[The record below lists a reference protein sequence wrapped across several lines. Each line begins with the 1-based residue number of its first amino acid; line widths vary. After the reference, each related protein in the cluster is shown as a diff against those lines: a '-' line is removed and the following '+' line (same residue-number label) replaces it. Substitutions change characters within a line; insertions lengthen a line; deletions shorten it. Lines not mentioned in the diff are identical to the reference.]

1 MGASCKGVLPL
12 CHTCSPSKLDRGN
25 IVIPQSAKIG
35 LMSTFSRFLP
45 FLRPYLARMALAGLL
60 VMGVAAINLALL
72 RLAGSLW
79 DIITVQHDQ
88 NRMTDMITIFLGL
101 VILQGLCSMGHSYLT
116 AWISQRIIADFRR
129 HLFAHLHT
137 LSVSFFARRRTGEL
151 LSRLMNDVTV
161 IQSVV
166 TETPIDSAKQLVT
179 FVGGITFLLMMNWRL
194 CLLILILLPLLV
206 LVAKLFGRKLKSLST
221 SIQDH
226 TAGMSTLIEEVI
238 SGIRIVKSFVQ
249 TQREETRFATQV
261 EQTLALTMRKAG
273 VMAVFIPVISLL
285 TFSAAAAVLWYGGRQ
300 VIDGSVSPGDLFAFV
315 LFAGILVGPFSSAAR
330 VFAQIREAQGAT
342 QRVFEILDTGS
353 EVRDSPTATTLSSVS
368 GHIRADQIGF
378 AYDPRQPV
386 LMDVSFDAKPGEL
399 VAIVGPTGAGKTTV
413 MNLLHRFYDP
423 TEGHITIDGHDLRQV
438 TMDSWY
444 RQIALVPQETIL
456 FGGTILDN
464 IRYGNEKATQEEVVA
479 ASRAAHAHDFIMS
492 FPDQYQT
499 IVGEKG
505 INVSGGQRQRIAI
518 ARAIVKNP
526 RILLLDEATSALDSE
541 SERLVQEALEQLM
554 KGRTTFVIAHRLT
567 TIQRADRILVLNK
580 GRLVE
585 TGTHAELMSHK
596 GLYQYLY
603 TLRLIELPS

>member
-1 MGASCKGVLPL
+1 
-12 CHTCSPSKLDRGN
+12 
-25 IVIPQSAKIG
+25 
-35 LMSTFSRFLP
+35 MSTLSRFLP
-45 FLRPYLARMALAGLL
+45 FLKPYLSRMVLAGLL
-60 VMGVAAINLALL
+60 VMGVAGINLALL

-79 DIITVQHDQ
+79 DIITVQRDQ
-88 NRMTDMITIFLGL
+88 SRMTDMIAIFLGL
-101 VILQGLCSMGHSYLT
+101 VVLQGLCSMGHSYLT
-116 AWISQRIIADFRR
+116 AWISQRIISDFRR
-129 HLFAHLHT
+129 HLFGHLHT

-151 LSRLMNDVTV
+151 LSRIMNDVTV

-179 FVGGITFLLMMNWRL
+179 FVGGIAFLLTMNWRL
-194 CLLILILLPLLV
+194 CLLILVLLPLLV
-206 LVAKLFGRKLKSLST
+206 LVAKFFGRKLKSLST

-226 TAGMSTLIEEVI
+226 TAAMSTLIEEVI

-249 TQREETRFATQV
+249 AQREETRFAAQV
-261 EQTLALTMRKAG
+261 EQTLQFTMRKAG

-300 VIDGSVSPGDLFAFV
+300 VIDGTVSPGDLFAFV

-342 QRVFEILDTGS
+342 QRVFEILDTHS
-353 EVRDSPTATTLSSVS
+353 EVSDSPRAISLPIVS
-368 GHIRADQIGF
+368 GHIRAEHVGF

-386 LMDVSFDAKPGEL
+386 LTDLSFEAKPGEL

-423 TEGHITIDGHDLRQV
+423 TEGFITIDGQDLRQV

-464 IRYGNEKATQEEVVA
+464 IRYGDENATQEAVEA
-479 ASRAAHAHDFIMS
+479 ASRAAHAHEFIMS

-541 SERLVQEALEQLM
+541 SERLVQEALEHLM

-567 TIQRADRILVLNK
+567 TIQRADRILVFNK

-585 TGTHAELMSHK
+585 TGTHAELMDQK

>member
-1 MGASCKGVLPL
+1 
-12 CHTCSPSKLDRGN
+12 
-25 IVIPQSAKIG
+25 
-35 LMSTFSRFLP
+35 MSTFSRFLP
-45 FLRPYLARMALAGLL
+45 FLRPYLSRMMLAGLL

-72 RLAGSLW
+72 RLAGTLW

-88 NRMTDMITIFLGL
+88 SRMTDMITGFLGL
-101 VILQGLCSMGHSYLT
+101 VILQGFCSMGHSYLT

-194 CLLILILLPLLV
+194 CLLILVLLPLLV
-206 LVAKLFGRKLKSLST
+206 LVAKVFGRKLKSLST

-226 TAGMSTLIEEVI
+226 TAAMSTLIEEVI

-249 TQREETRFATQV
+249 TQREEARFAAQV

-315 LFAGILVGPFSSAAR
+315 LFAGILIGPFSSAAR

-342 QRVFEILDTGS
+342 QRVFEILDTRS
-353 EVRDSPTATTLSSVS
+353 DVSDSPTATMLSSVS
-368 GHIRADQIGF
+368 GHIQAEHIDF

-386 LMDVSFDAKPGEL
+386 LMDVSFEAKPGEL

-423 TEGHITIDGHDLRQV
+423 TEGHITIDGHDLRHV

-464 IRYGNEKATQEEVVA
+464 IRYGDEKASQEEVIA

-505 INVSGGQRQRIAI
+505 INMSGGQRQRIAI

-585 TGTHAELMSHK
+585 TGTHAELMDHK

>member
-1 MGASCKGVLPL
+1 
-12 CHTCSPSKLDRGN
+12 
-25 IVIPQSAKIG
+25 
-35 LMSTFSRFLP
+35 MSTFKRFLP
-45 FLRPYLARMALAGLL
+45 FLKPYLSRMLFAGLL

-72 RLAGSLW
+72 RLAGNLW
-79 DIITVQHDQ
+79 DVITVQQDAG
-88 NRMTDMITIFLGL
+88 RMTELIGLFLGL
-101 VILQGLCSMGHSYLT
+101 VVLQGLCSMGHSYLT
-116 AWISQRIIADFRR
+116 AWVSQHIVADFRR
-129 HLFAHLHT
+129 HLFAHLQT

-166 TETPIDSAKQLVT
+166 TETPIDTAKQLVT
-179 FVGGITFLLMMNWRL
+179 FVGGIAFLLAMNWRL
-194 CLLILILLPLLV
+194 CLLILVLLPLLV
-206 LVAKLFGRKLKSLST
+206 LVAKFFGRRLKSLST
-221 SIQDH
+221 SIQDQ
-226 TAGMSTLIEEVI
+226 TAALSTLIEEVI

-249 TQREETRFATQV
+249 TKREEARFCLQV
-261 EQTLALTMRKAG
+261 GQTLSLTLRRAG
-273 VMAVFIPVISLL
+273 ILAVFIPVISLL

-300 VIDGSVSPGDLFAFV
+300 VIDGAVSPGELFAFV
-315 LFAGILVGPFSSAAR
+315 LFAGILIGPFSSAAR

-342 QRVFEILDTGS
+342 ERVFEILDTQS
-353 EVRDSPTATTLSSVS
+353 EVRDAPNAMVLSNVS
-368 GHIRADQIGF
+368 GHIQVEHVSF

-386 LMDVSFDAKPGEL
+386 LTDVSFEAKPGEL

-413 MNLLHRFYDP
+413 MNLIHRFYDP
-423 TEGHITIDGHDLRQV
+423 TEGRVTIDGQDLRLV
-438 TMDSWY
+438 TLESWY

-464 IRYGNEKATQEEVVA
+464 IRYGNRDADEEAVKE
-479 ASRAAHAHDFIMS
+479 ASRAAHAHEFIMS
-492 FPDQYQT
+492 FPDGYQT

-505 INVSGGQRQRIAI
+505 ITISGGQRQRIAL
-518 ARAIVKNP
+518 ARAILKNP

-585 TGTHAELMSHK
+585 TGTHNELMARQ
-596 GLYQYLY
+596 GLYHYLY
-603 TLRLIELPS
+603 TLRLTEVPS

>member
-1 MGASCKGVLPL
+1 
-12 CHTCSPSKLDRGN
+12 
-25 IVIPQSAKIG
+25 
-35 LMSTFSRFLP
+35 MSTFSRFLP
-45 FLRPYLARMALAGLL
+45 FLRPYLSRMVLAGLL
-60 VMGVAAINLALL
+60 VMGVAAINLTLL
-72 RLAGSLW
+72 RLAGTLW
-79 DIITVQHDQ
+79 DIITVQRDQ
-88 NRMTDMITIFLGL
+88 PKMTDMILILLGL
-101 VILQGLCSMGHSYLT
+101 VVLQGLCSMGHSYLT

-129 HLFAHLHT
+129 HLFGHLHT

-166 TETPIDSAKQLVT
+166 TETPIDGAKQLVT
-179 FVGGITFLLMMNWRL
+179 FVGGITFLLIMNWQL
-194 CLLILILLPLLV
+194 CLLILVLLPLLV
-206 LVAKLFGRKLKSLST
+206 LAAKFFGRKLKSLST

-226 TAGMSTLIEEVI
+226 TAAMSTLIEEVI
-238 SGIRIVKSFVQ
+238 SGIRVVKSFVQ
-249 TQREETRFATQV
+249 TQREETRFAEQV
-261 EQTLALTMRKAG
+261 EQTLSLTMRKAG

-285 TFSAAAAVLWYGGRQ
+285 TFSAAAAVLWYGGQQ

-315 LFAGILVGPFSSAAR
+315 LFAGILIGPFSSAAR
-330 VFAQIREAQGAT
+330 VFAQVREAQGAT
-342 QRVFEILDTGS
+342 QRVFEILDTRA
-353 EVRDSPTATTLSSVS
+353 EVSDSPTATTLSSIS
-368 GHIRADQIGF
+368 GHIRADHIGF
-378 AYDPRQPV
+378 AYDPRRPV
-386 LMDVSFDAKPGEL
+386 LTDVSFEAKPGEL
-399 VAIVGPTGAGKTTV
+399 IAIVGPTGAGKTTV

-423 TEGHITIDGHDLRQV
+423 TEGSITIDGQDLRHV

-444 RQIALVPQETIL
+444 RQISLVPQETIL

-526 RILLLDEATSALDSE
+526 RILLLDEATSALDGE

-567 TIQRADRILVLNK
+567 TIQRADRILVFNK

-585 TGTHAELMSHK
+585 TGTHAKLMDQK

>member
-1 MGASCKGVLPL
+1 
-12 CHTCSPSKLDRGN
+12 
-25 IVIPQSAKIG
+25 
-35 LMSTFSRFLP
+35 MSTLSRFLP
-45 FLRPYLARMALAGLL
+45 FLRPYLPRMVLAGLL

-72 RLAGSLW
+72 RLAGTLW

-88 NRMTDMITIFLGL
+88 SRMTDMITGFLGL

-179 FVGGITFLLMMNWRL
+179 FIGGITFLLMMNWRL
-194 CLLILILLPLLV
+194 CLLILVLLPLLV
-206 LVAKLFGRKLKSLST
+206 LVAKVFGRKLKSLST

-226 TAGMSTLIEEVI
+226 TAAMSTLIEEVI

-249 TQREETRFATQV
+249 TQREETRFGAQV

-285 TFSAAAAVLWYGGRQ
+285 TFAAAAAVLWYGGRQ

-315 LFAGILVGPFSSAAR
+315 LFAGILIGPFSSAAR
-330 VFAQIREAQGAT
+330 VFAQIKEAQGAT

-353 EVRDSPTATTLSSVS
+353 EVSDSPTAATLSSVS
-368 GHIRADQIGF
+368 GHIRAEHIGF

-386 LMDVSFDAKPGEL
+386 LMDVSFEAKPGEL

-464 IRYGNEKATQEEVVA
+464 IRYGDEKATQEEVMA
-479 ASRAAHAHDFIMS
+479 ASHAAHAHDFIMS

-585 TGTHAELMSHK
+585 TGTHAELMNHK

-603 TLRLIELPS
+603 TLRLIELPT

>member
-1 MGASCKGVLPL
+1 
-12 CHTCSPSKLDRGN
+12 
-25 IVIPQSAKIG
+25 
-35 LMSTFSRFLP
+35 
-45 FLRPYLARMALAGLL
+45 
-60 VMGVAAINLALL
+60 
-72 RLAGSLW
+72 
-79 DIITVQHDQ
+79 
-88 NRMTDMITIFLGL
+88 
-101 VILQGLCSMGHSYLT
+101 
-116 AWISQRIIADFRR
+116 
-129 HLFAHLHT
+129 
-137 LSVSFFARRRTGEL
+137 
-151 LSRLMNDVTV
+151 MNDVTV

-166 TETPIDSAKQLVT
+166 TETPIDSAKQFVT
-179 FVGGITFLLMMNWRL
+179 FVGGIAFLLTMNWRL
-194 CLLILILLPLLV
+194 CLLILVLLPLLV
-206 LVAKLFGRKLKSLST
+206 LVAKFFGRRLKSLSA
-221 SIQDH
+221 SIQDQ
-226 TAGMSTLIEEVI
+226 TAALSTLIEEVI

-249 TQREETRFATQV
+249 TQREETRFAIQV
-261 EQTLALTMRKAG
+261 ERTLSTTMQRAG
-273 VMAVFIPVISLL
+273 IMAVFIPVISLL

-315 LFAGILVGPFSSAAR
+315 LFAGILIGPFSSAAR

-342 QRVFEILDTGS
+342 QRVFEILDTRS
-353 EVRDSPTATTLSSVS
+353 EVSDSPTAVSLSSVS
-368 GHIRADQIGF
+368 GHIQAEHISF

-386 LMDVSFDAKPGEL
+386 LTDVSFEAKPGEL

-423 TEGHITIDGHDLRQV
+423 TEGRITIDGQDLRQV
-438 TMDSWY
+438 TMESWY

-464 IRYGNEKATQEEVVA
+464 IRYGNREATEENVTA

-492 FPDQYQT
+492 FPDRYQT

-541 SERLVQEALEQLM
+541 SERLVQEALELLM

-567 TIQRADRILVLNK
+567 TIQRADRILVFNK

-585 TGTHAELMSHK
+585 TGTHAELMDRK
-596 GLYQYLY
+596 GLYHYLY
-603 TLRLIELPS
+603 TLRLTELPS

>member
-1 MGASCKGVLPL
+1 
-12 CHTCSPSKLDRGN
+12 
-25 IVIPQSAKIG
+25 
-35 LMSTFSRFLP
+35 MSTFSRFLP
-45 FLRPYLARMALAGLL
+45 FLKPYLSRMVLAGLL

-72 RLAGSLW
+72 RLAGTLW

-88 NRMTDMITIFLGL
+88 SRMTDLIAVFLGL
-101 VILQGLCSMGHSYLT
+101 VVLQGLCSMGHSYLT
-116 AWISQRIIADFRR
+116 AWISQRIVADFRR

-179 FVGGITFLLMMNWRL
+179 FVGGITFLLTMNWRL
-194 CLLILILLPLLV
+194 CLLILVLLPLLV
-206 LVAKLFGRKLKSLST
+206 LVAKFFGRRLKSLST
-221 SIQDH
+221 SIQDQ
-226 TAGMSTLIEEVI
+226 TAALSTLIEEVI

-249 TQREETRFATQV
+249 TQREETRFAAQV
-261 EQTLALTMRKAG
+261 EQTLALTMQRAG

-315 LFAGILVGPFSSAAR
+315 LFAGILIGPFSSAAR

-342 QRVFEILDTGS
+342 QRVFEILDTRS
-353 EVRDSPTATTLSSVS
+353 EVSDSPAATSLSTVS
-368 GHIRADQIGF
+368 GHIRAEHVNF

-386 LMDVSFDAKPGEL
+386 LTDVSFEAKPGEL

-423 TEGHITIDGHDLRQV
+423 TEGHISVDGQDLHQV

-464 IRYGNEKATQEEVVA
+464 IRYGDREATQEEVVA
-479 ASRAAHAHDFIMS
+479 ASRSAHAHDFIMS

-505 INVSGGQRQRIAI
+505 INMSGGQRQRIAI

-585 TGTHAELMSHK
+585 TGTHAELMDRK

>member
-1 MGASCKGVLPL
+1 
-12 CHTCSPSKLDRGN
+12 
-25 IVIPQSAKIG
+25 
-35 LMSTFSRFLP
+35 MSTFSRFLP
-45 FLRPYLARMALAGLL
+45 FLKPYLSRMVLAGLL

-72 RLAGSLW
+72 RLAGTLW
-79 DIITVQHDQ
+79 DIITVQHDEP
-88 NRMTDMITIFLGL
+88 RMTDLIAIFLGL
-101 VILQGLCSMGHSYLT
+101 VVLQGFCSMGHSYLT
-116 AWISQRIIADFRR
+116 AWISQRIVADFRR

-179 FVGGITFLLMMNWRL
+179 FVGGIAFLLTMNWRL
-194 CLLILILLPLLV
+194 CLLILVLLPLLV
-206 LVAKLFGRKLKSLST
+206 LVAKFFGRRLKSLST
-221 SIQDH
+221 SIQDQ
-226 TAGMSTLIEEVI
+226 TAVLSTLIEEVI

-249 TQREETRFATQV
+249 SRHEETRFAAQV
-261 EQTLALTMRKAG
+261 EQTLTLAMRRAG
-273 VMAVFIPVISLL
+273 TMAVFIPVISLL
-285 TFSAAAAVLWYGGRQ
+285 TFSAAAAVLWYGGHP

-315 LFAGILVGPFSSAAR
+315 LFAGILIGPFSSAAR

-342 QRVFEILDTGS
+342 QRVFEILDTHS
-353 EVRDSPTATTLSSVS
+353 EVSDSPTALSLSTVS
-368 GHIRADQIGF
+368 GHIQLEHVSF

-386 LMDVSFDAKPGEL
+386 LTDVSFEAKPGEL
-399 VAIVGPTGAGKTTV
+399 IAIVGPTGAGKTTV

-423 TEGHITIDGHDLRQV
+423 TEGHITIDGQDLRQV

-464 IRYGNEKATQEEVVA
+464 IRYGDREATEETVVA

-492 FPDQYQT
+492 FPDRYQT

-554 KGRTTFVIAHRLT
+554 KGRTTFVVAHRLT

-585 TGTHAELMSHK
+585 TGTHAELMDRK

>member
-1 MGASCKGVLPL
+1 
-12 CHTCSPSKLDRGN
+12 
-25 IVIPQSAKIG
+25 
-35 LMSTFSRFLP
+35 MSTFKRFLP
-45 FLRPYLARMALAGLL
+45 FLKPYLSRMMFAGLL

-72 RLAGSLW
+72 RLAGNLW
-79 DIITVQHDQ
+79 DVITVQHDAG
-88 NRMTDMITIFLGL
+88 RMTELIGLFLGL
-101 VILQGLCSMGHSYLT
+101 VVLQGLCSMGHSYLT
-116 AWISQRIIADFRR
+116 AWVSQHIVADFRR
-129 HLFAHLHT
+129 HLFAHLQT

-166 TETPIDSAKQLVT
+166 TETPIDTAKQLVT
-179 FVGGITFLLMMNWRL
+179 FVGGIAFLLAMNWRL
-194 CLLILILLPLLV
+194 CLLILVLLPLLV
-206 LVAKLFGRKLKSLST
+206 LVAKFFGRRLKSLST
-221 SIQDH
+221 SIQDQ
-226 TAGMSTLIEEVI
+226 TAALSTLIEEVI

-249 TQREETRFATQV
+249 TKREEARFSLQV
-261 EQTLALTMRKAG
+261 GQTLSLTLRRAG
-273 VMAVFIPVISLL
+273 ILAVFIPVISLL

-300 VIDGSVSPGDLFAFV
+300 VIDGTVSPGELFAFV
-315 LFAGILVGPFSSAAR
+315 LFAGILIGPFSSAAR

-342 QRVFEILDTGS
+342 ERVFEILDTQP
-353 EVRDSPTATTLSSVS
+353 EVRDDPNAMVLSNAF
-368 GHIRADQIGF
+368 GHIQVEHVSF

-386 LMDVSFDAKPGEL
+386 LTDVSFEAKPGEL

-413 MNLLHRFYDP
+413 MNLIHRFYDP
-423 TEGHITIDGHDLRQV
+423 TEGRITIDGQDLRLV
-438 TMDSWY
+438 TLESWY

-464 IRYGNEKATQEEVVA
+464 IRYGNRDADEEAVKE
-479 ASRAAHAHDFIMS
+479 ASRAAHAHEFIMS
-492 FPDQYQT
+492 FPDGYQT

-505 INVSGGQRQRIAI
+505 ITISGGQRQRIAL
-518 ARAIVKNP
+518 ARAILKNP

-585 TGTHAELMSHK
+585 TGTHNELMARQ
-596 GLYQYLY
+596 GLYHYLY
-603 TLRLIELPS
+603 TLRLTEVPS

>member
-1 MGASCKGVLPL
+1 
-12 CHTCSPSKLDRGN
+12 
-25 IVIPQSAKIG
+25 
-35 LMSTFSRFLP
+35 MSTFSRFLP
-45 FLRPYLARMALAGLL
+45 FLRPYLSRMVLAGLL

-72 RLAGSLW
+72 RLAGTLW

-88 NRMTDMITIFLGL
+88 SRMTDMITVFLGL
-101 VILQGLCSMGHSYLT
+101 VILQGFCSMGHSYLT

-129 HLFAHLHT
+129 HLFGHLHT

-179 FVGGITFLLMMNWRL
+179 FVGGIAFLLMMNWRL
-194 CLLILILLPLLV
+194 CLLILVLLPLLV

-226 TAGMSTLIEEVI
+226 TAAMSTLIEEVI

-273 VMAVFIPVISLL
+273 VMAVFIPVISFL

-300 VIDGSVSPGDLFAFV
+300 VIDGNVSPGDLFAFV

-353 EVRDSPTATTLSSVS
+353 EVSDSPTATTLSSVS
-368 GHIRADQIGF
+368 GHIRAEHVGF

-399 VAIVGPTGAGKTTV
+399 IAIVGPTGAGKTTV

-423 TEGHITIDGHDLRQV
+423 TEGYITIDGHDLRQV

-464 IRYGNEKATQEEVVA
+464 IRYGNEKASQEEVVA

-585 TGTHAELMSHK
+585 TGTHAELMERK